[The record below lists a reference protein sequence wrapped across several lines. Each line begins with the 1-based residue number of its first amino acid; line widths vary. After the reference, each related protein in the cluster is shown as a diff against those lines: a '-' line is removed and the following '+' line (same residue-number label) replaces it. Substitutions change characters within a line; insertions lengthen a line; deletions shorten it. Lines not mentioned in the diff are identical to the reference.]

1 MLIAGDGCSR
11 GGPVVERSRLTALRA
26 RTRAAAP
33 ERPALTVRTR
43 HAETLRDLTE
53 LLVGLPP
60 LLFALLT
67 HGDEFTA

>member
-33 ERPALTVRTR
+33 ERPALT
-43 HAETLRDLTE
+43 LRDLTE